1 MAQKVDISANMPE
14 EAALESFAR
23 RLYPTLLDYFESEEG
38 QKDFKEWKE
47 AKEAQKAKDKPNK

>member
-1 MAQKVDISANMPE
+1 MAKKVDISADMPE

-23 RLYPTLLDYFESEEG
+23 RLYPTLFCYFESEEG

-47 AKEAQKAKDKPNK
+47 AKEAKKFSDKAD